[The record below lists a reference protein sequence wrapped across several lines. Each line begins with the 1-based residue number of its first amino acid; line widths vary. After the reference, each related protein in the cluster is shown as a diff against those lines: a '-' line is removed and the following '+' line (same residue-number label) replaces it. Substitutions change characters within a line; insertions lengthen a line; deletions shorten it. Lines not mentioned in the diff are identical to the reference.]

1 MSVIPCARD
10 ARLKVEIERFA
21 EVLKTQAHH
30 LGDHGLSEQ
39 DFYSSPILR
48 GAIERVRGEF
58 SATLRGKREFV
69 QHVLNHLW
77 DGGFIAGWESAKGA
91 ARNDYSVRL
100 VSGRT
105 AVIDLKGCLDGNN
118 TNIFERPAYADEFV
132 IWSLCTNVGADPR
145 RNAWSGIHT
154 RLSAEI
160 ISRQQPVDGVII
172 WDMVCG
178 QLGRP
183 CPKLAEIADLARRTA
198 IGPFMVPPPCI
209 YVLPREPVSADRP
222 SGAAQPLVAVEL
234 LAAFHDAFGGKEDE
248 INFVDFE
255 VAEKGGERFRRTTV
269 RRSGLVQHASEMTAI
284 RRV

>member
-21 EVLKTQAHH
+21 EVLKTQAHA

-39 DFYSSPILR
+39 DFYSSPIFR

-77 DGGFIAGWESAKGA
+77 DGGFIAGWEPAKGA

-118 TNIFERPAYADEFV
+118 TNIFERPADADGFV

-183 CPKLAEIADLARRTA
+183 CPKLAEMADATRRTA
-198 IGPFMVPPPCI
+198 IGPFLAPPPCI
-209 YVLPREPVSADRP
+209 YVLPRQAVSP
-222 SGAAQPLVAVEL
+222 NHPIGTAQPLADLEL
-234 LAAFHDAFGGKEDE
+234 LSAFQAAFGGRDDE
-248 INFVDFE
+248 VNFVDFE
-255 VAEKGGERFRRTTV
+255 MRHDGEDVLRRTVV
-269 RRSGLVQHASEMTAI
+269 RRAGAVQHASEMTPI